1 MKKIFTF
8 LLLFLFGFNS
18 YADLA
23 KAKSCNANKD
33 DECKLL
39 LISTIDTLASSGFY
53 CSDGK
58 ASYNNIIDAWRKD
71 MALNGNLQKVSTH
84 VSLGFTINKLGLSCE
99 R

>member
-1 MKKIFTF
+1 MKILLAVFVIFWSI
-8 LLLFLFGFNS
+8 NS

-23 KAKSCNANKD
+23 KAKSCSANKD
-33 DECKLL
+33 DECQLL
-39 LISTIDTLASSGFY
+39 LISTIYTLASSGCY

-58 ASYNNIIDAWRKD
+58 ASYNDIIDSWRKD

>member
-1 MKKIFTF
+1 MKILLAVFVIFF
-8 LLLFLFGFNS
+8 S
-18 YADLA
+18 IYAYADLA
-23 KAKSCNANKD
+23 KAKSCNVNKD

-39 LISTIDTLASSGFY
+39 LIGTIDTLASSGFY